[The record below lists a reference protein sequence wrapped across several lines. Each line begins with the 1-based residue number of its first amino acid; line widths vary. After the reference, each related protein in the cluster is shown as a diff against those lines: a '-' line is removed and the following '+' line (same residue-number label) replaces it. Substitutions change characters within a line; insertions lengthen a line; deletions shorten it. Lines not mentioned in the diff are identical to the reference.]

1 MYHSWGS
8 QNAWLRQ
15 IHTRAP
21 LYVPGPVWA
30 ALGFADGDWACVDL
44 RARPHH
50 RRGRAQERRRQPAT
64 RCGRGTPSASARGA
78 WALASDVPEARR
90 GFLLNHLIGELLP
103 PKADGRRWS
112 NSDPITGQAAWYDL
126 RVRLEKAEPGELSEP
141 HFKAVEAPP
150 GQAGRPAVLRYGEEW
165 ST

>member
-8 QNAWLRQ
+8 MNAWLRQ

-21 LYVPGPVWA
+21 LYVPGPVCA
-30 ALGFADGDWACVDL
+30 ALGLADGDWAWVISAHG
-44 RARPHH
+44 RIKVEVARSDAVNPDTLWTWNAIGK
-50 RRGRAQERRRQPAT
+50 RG
-64 RCGRGTPSASARGA
+64 GA
-78 WALASDVPEARR
+78 WALAPDVPEARR

-141 HFKAVEAPP
+141 HFKAVAAPP